1 MVNEIEFRVLVF
13 NQTYPKIMKKTILLT
28 LLFLQTFYGFSQTKK
43 LEDVC
48 QVFNL
53 PDGKDTTTF
62 IVWGSKTDL
71 KKKKPMFFFRQGSR
85 PEPLIE
91 LYGSSYE
98 LRFPFYAK
106 PITDKYH
113 LVMVQKS
120 GTRLMA
126 DSTYMEEFNEGMKTG
141 NPKYLT
147 KKYQENNNLDK
158 ATAQCNQVINYLVKQ
173 PWIDS
178 KRIVFCGGSEGFTV
192 GANLVANFNKSVTHT
207 ILFSA
212 HAGRRF
218 EHLIYQNRQAV
229 REGKMTAEEAQ
240 KEIEQLYKGWEDVCK
255 YPKSIDKS
263 FGDTYYAWHSF
274 STKNTD
280 NLLRINTPLYI
291 AYGTEDGEVTIG
303 LDYLPLDFIEK
314 GKKNLT
320 LKAYI
325 NCDHQFFELKKDA
338 SGKVVDKVFQGDKV
352 SQDFMDWL
360 GKN

>member
-1 MVNEIEFRVLVF
+1 
-13 NQTYPKIMKKTILLT
+13 MKKTILLA
-28 LLFLQTFYGFSQTKK
+28 LLFLKNLSIFSQTQK

-48 QVFNL
+48 QVFRL

-62 IVWGSKTDL
+62 IIWGSKESL
-71 KKKKPMFFFRQGSR
+71 KIKKPLFFFRQGSQ
-85 PEPLIE
+85 PYPLIE
-91 LYGSSYE
+91 NRNGHFEAFYP
-98 LRFPFYAK
+98 FP
-106 PITDKYH
+106 IEDVVDKYH
-113 LVMVQKS
+113 FVMVQKS
-120 GTRLMA
+120 GTQLVV
-126 DSTYMEEFNEGMKTG
+126 DSIYLANFYDGMRTG

-147 KKYQENNNLDK
+147 KKYMENNNLDK

-173 PWIDS
+173 SWIDS
-178 KRIVFCGGSEGFTV
+178 KRVVFCGGSEGFTV
-192 GANLVANFNKSVTHT
+192 GANLVANFNKSITHT

-218 EHLIYQNRQAV
+218 EYEIYRNRQAV
-229 REGKMTAEEAQ
+229 REGKMTAEDAQ
-240 KEIEQLYKGWEDVCK
+240 KNIEELYKGWEDVCK

-280 NLLRINTPLYI
+280 NLLKINTPLYI

-320 LKAYI
+320 LKAYE
-325 NCDHQFFELKKDA
+325 NYDHQFFELKKD
-338 SGKVVDKVFQGDKV
+338 STGKVIDKIFQGDKV
-352 SQDFMDWL
+352 SQDFMEWL
-360 GKN
+360 GNN